1 MKNVFTP
8 AFDQT
13 TDRQEIYN
21 LDPTLCDFGKFAND
35 KVCRIK
41 KSEAGTPVTPVV
53 TVGYVVAGYVATGY
67 FATQAA

>member
-13 TDRQEIYN
+13 ADRQEIYN

-41 KSEAGTPVTPVV
+41 KSAAPVA
-53 TVGYVVAGYVATGY
+53 TVGYVVEGYVATGY
-67 FATQAA
+67 FVTQAA

>member
-21 LDPTLCDFGKFAND
+21 LDPTLCDFGKFANGTL
-35 KVCRIK
+35 CRVK
-41 KSEAGTPVTPVV
+41 KSEAAPVTPVA
-53 TVGYVVAGYVATGY
+53 TVGYVVEGYVATGY
-67 FATQAA
+67 FVTQAA

>member
-41 KSEAGTPVTPVV
+41 KSEA
-53 TVGYVVAGYVATGY
+53 VGYVVDGYVATGY
-67 FATQAA
+67 FVTQAA